1 MTTGSSISSGK
12 NKVGSPDMN
21 NSGNMTITDTN
32 ENDNSLFIFLPSPR
46 LKLLYLTYL
55 FFVVWIFV
63 MPCLMAVSI
72 LFPPSV
78 SLPVSVA
85 ALVVVLLA
93 LTWTRKYYH
102 SIRYHFTA
110 GQITRYSGVLFKKKI
125 SIPCDQV
132 HRVSTRRGPF
142 QRIFCFA
149 TVDLLMAD
157 PTASSGSLILLSIN
171 GVEKPDALE
180 QMIDSCRTGKVTG

>member
-1 MTTGSSISSGK
+1 M
-12 NKVGSPDMN
+12 DH
-21 NSGNMTITDTN
+21 SGNQTITN
-32 ENDNSLFIFLPSPR
+32 NQENNTSLFIFLPSPR

-55 FFVVWIFV
+55 FFVVWVFI

-72 LFPPSV
+72 LYPPPV

-85 ALVVVLLA
+85 ALLVVLLA
-93 LTWTRKYYH
+93 LTWTRKYYR

-110 GQITRYSGVLFKKKI
+110 GQVTRYNGVLFKKTTCV
-125 SIPCDQV
+125 SCDQV
-132 HRVSTRRGPF
+132 HRVSARKGQF
-142 QRIFCFA
+142 QRIFGFA
-149 TVDLLMAD
+149 TVDLLTTD
-157 PTASSGSLILLSIN
+157 PGSSSGSRILLSIN

>member
-1 MTTGSSISSGK
+1 
-12 NKVGSPDMN
+12 MN
-21 NSGNMTITDTN
+21 NSGNRTITDTH
-32 ENDNSLFIFLPSPR
+32 ENDNSLFIFLPSAR

-93 LTWTRKYYH
+93 LTWTRKYYR

-110 GQITRYSGVLFKKKI
+110 GQITRYGGVLFKKTI
-125 SIPCDQV
+125 SISCDNV
-132 HRVSTRRGPF
+132 HRVSTRRGPL
-142 QRIFCFA
+142 QRIFGFA
-149 TVDLLMAD
+149 TIDLLTAD
-157 PTASSGSLILLSIN
+157 PMASSGSRALLSIN

-180 QMIDSCRTGKVTG
+180 KMIDSCRTGKVTG

>member
-1 MTTGSSISSGK
+1 
-12 NKVGSPDMN
+12 
-21 NSGNMTITDTN
+21 MTITDTQGGN
-32 ENDNSLFIFLPSPR
+32 NSLFIFLPSPR

-55 FFVVWIFV
+55 FFAVWVFV
-63 MPCLMAVSI
+63 MPCLMAVTI

-85 ALVVVLLA
+85 AFLVVLLA
-93 LTWTRKYYH
+93 LTWTRKYYR

-110 GQITRYSGVLFKKKI
+110 GQITRYSGVLIKKMI
-125 SIPCDQV
+125 PVPCDQV

-142 QRIFCFA
+142 QRIFGFA
-149 TVDLLMAD
+149 TVDLLTAD

-180 QMIDSCRTGKVTG
+180 QMIDSCRTGKVTR